1 MDAIFKALADDT
13 RRTVLDILRQKDGR
27 TLGELEE
34 ALAARDVTLSRFGV
48 MKHLKV
54 LEGAGLVVSRK
65 QGRFKYHYLNVV
77 PLQQILDRWIEPMMQ
92 KPLARVALDLKT
104 ALEEQA
110 KESNGD
116 E

>member
-13 RRTVLDILRQKDGR
+13 RRTMLDLLRARDGR
-27 TLGELEE
+27 TLGEMEQ
-34 ALAARDVTLSRFGV
+34 ALVEQNVNLSRFGV

-92 KPLARVALDLKT
+92 KPLARAALDLKK
-104 ALEEQA
+104 ALE
-110 KESNGD
+110 D
-116 E
+116 ENDK